1 MVRRSVEIPT
11 LEHANPIPAAT
22 RSGQL
27 GVRSGS
33 PPYDRGTRRG
43 PDRLEPQV
51 EDLFAHGGGILA
63 AAGAGWGDAARMT
76 FYVRELATRDAINGP
91 WVERFPDAAARPSRH
106 TMVVAAGP
114 AVSCDLLA
122 YLAS

>member
-22 RSGQL
+22 RIGPLVVSS
-27 GVRSGS
+27 VI
-33 PPYDRGTRRG
+33 PPYDPGTRRV
-43 PDRLEPQV
+43 PDRLEAQV
-51 EDLFAHGGGILA
+51 ENLFAHAGAILE
-63 AAGAGWGDAARMT
+63 AAGAGWGDVARMT